1 MSRRLMPLR
10 TMDFIQEFEHMTRR
24 FSESQLVASQT
35 VAPDAASC
43 LPGFMA
49 CNTSSVSSPVQQLWQ
64 AIYQAAYAQAVVKAF
79 EETQPSR
86 YDRLLYHVC
95 LN

>member
-1 MSRRLMPLR
+1 
-10 TMDFIQEFEHMTRR
+10 MTRR
-24 FSESQLVASQT
+24 FSESQLVASHS
-35 VAPDAASC
+35 VAPAATPC

-49 CNTSSVSSPVQQLWQ
+49 CNTSSVSGPMQQLWQ

-79 EETQPSR
+79 EETEPSR

>member
-1 MSRRLMPLR
+1 
-10 TMDFIQEFEHMTRR
+10 MTRR
-24 FSESQLVASQT
+24 FTESQLVASHS
-35 VAPDAASC
+35 VAADATPC

-49 CNTSSVSSPVQQLWQ
+49 CNISSVGTPVQQLWQ
-64 AIYQAAYAQAVVKAF
+64 AIYQAAYAQAVENAF
-79 EETQPSR
+79 EDTQPSR

>member
-1 MSRRLMPLR
+1 
-10 TMDFIQEFEHMTRR
+10 MTRR
-24 FSESQLVASQT
+24 FSESQLVASHS
-35 VAPDAASC
+35 VAAAATPC

-49 CNTSSVSSPVQQLWQ
+49 CNTSTVSGPMQQLWH

-79 EETQPSR
+79 EDTQPSR